1 MTDPEEVPFFDRL
14 EAAAAQAAVRERQ
27 SARFLTLCLLAT
39 LACMVAWAMQTGFGW
54 WQSRVFDRQLA
65 IGFDAGI
72 SFEIGLDWWTSLL
85 PWAVV
90 LCYGVL
96 GAAALLHFAVFR
108 RRAQQLRR
116 QRSQALLIELEEA
129 LARRAALR
137 PGK

>member
-1 MTDPEEVPFFDRL
+1 MTAPEDVPFLDRL

-39 LACMVAWAMQTGFGW
+39 LACITAWVLQGAFMSNEIYAHETYF
-54 WQSRVFDRQLA
+54 F
-65 IGFDAGI
+65 IGPSPGMM
-72 SFEIGLDWWTSLL
+72 FELPIARAAKLL

-129 LARRAALR
+129 LARRAAVR